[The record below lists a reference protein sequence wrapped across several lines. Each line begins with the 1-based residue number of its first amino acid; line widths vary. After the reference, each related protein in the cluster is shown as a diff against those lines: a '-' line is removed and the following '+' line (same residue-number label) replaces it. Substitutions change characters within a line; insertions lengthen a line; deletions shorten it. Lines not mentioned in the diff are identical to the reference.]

1 MKLQVRA
8 QGDRNDLREQLTKAR
23 SDLGRE
29 RRTVKQ
35 LQQRVDA
42 QQARLDGLLASRAVR
57 AQRRVRSTPALTN
70 AYRGLLGALGRR

>member
-1 MKLQVRA
+1 M
-8 QGDRNDLREQLTKAR
+8 
-23 SDLGRE
+23 
-29 RRTVKQ
+29 
-35 LQQRVDA
+35 QQRVDA